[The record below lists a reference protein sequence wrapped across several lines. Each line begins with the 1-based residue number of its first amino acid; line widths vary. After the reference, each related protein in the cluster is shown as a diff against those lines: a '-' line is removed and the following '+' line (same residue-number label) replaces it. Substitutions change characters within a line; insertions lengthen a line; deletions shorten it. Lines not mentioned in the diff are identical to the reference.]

1 MTCLR
6 EASVIEFLCPNGHRI
21 RCGAEQAG
29 RAAKCPRCGVTF
41 RVPEAADLAPEE
53 MMGFNSGV
61 SPAVL
66 TDSGISDKASP
77 SSIVRA
83 EREPPI
89 EFLCPNGHRL
99 FGAAS
104 LQGKAGK
111 CPECGSRFRIP
122 VRADAPAPGAAAQP
136 DQLAAAGFAPPAVPG
151 PAHAASAELLERL
164 WNAAPSGR
172 GVEIHL
178 RDGTK
183 FLPERLLKNASGPGY
198 AVFVSREPDGTMTVT
213 AVAWEAITRL
223 VVAGLSELPASL
235 AE

>member
-1 MTCLR
+1 
-6 EASVIEFLCPNGHRI
+6 
-21 RCGAEQAG
+21 
-29 RAAKCPRCGVTF
+29 
-41 RVPEAADLAPEE
+41 
-53 MMGFNSGV
+53 
-61 SPAVL
+61 VL

-122 VRADAPAPGAAAQP
+122 VRADAPAEP
-136 DQLAAAGFAPPAVPG
+136 DQLAAAGFTPPAAAH
-151 PAHAASAELLERL
+151 PAHRASAELLERL
-164 WNAAPSGR
+164 WSAAPSGR

-183 FLPERLLKNASGPGY
+183 FSPERLLKNASGPGY
-198 AVFVSREPDGTMTVT
+198 AVFVSREPDGTMTLT
-213 AVAWEAITRL
+213 AVAWEAITRI
-223 VVAGLSELPASL
+223 VVGGLGELPSSL

>member
-1 MTCLR
+1 
-6 EASVIEFLCPNGHRI
+6 VIEFLCPNGHRI

-29 RAAKCPRCGVTF
+29 RAAKCPRCGVKF
-41 RVPEAADLAPEE
+41 RVPDAADLAPSEAIGSE
-53 MMGFNSGV
+53 PGV
-61 SPAVL
+61 SPAEL
-66 TDSGISDKASP
+66 TDSGISDRKSP

-104 LQGKAGK
+104 LQGKVGK

-122 VRADAPAPGAAAQP
+122 VRGETPAPDEPAAPRPPAPASTAPSAAAA
-136 DQLAAAGFAPPAVPG
+136 LAQAP
-151 PAHAASAELLERL
+151 HAASAELLERL

-172 GVEIHL
+172 TVEIHL

-183 FLPERLLKNASGPGY
+183 LSPERFLRNASTPGY
-198 AVFVSREPDGTMTVT
+198 AMFVAREPDGTMTLT
-213 AVAWEAITRL
+213 AVAWEAIAR
-223 VVAGLSELPASL
+223 VVVGGLNELPPSL
-235 AE
+235 AD